1 MCKCNELCKNPVE
14 VSVCK
19 DFQPKVIKNYGVYN
33 PNYRF
38 RGTEAVKWDRTN
50 KNEYGKPYCVMNFYD
65 GTKTYAFVDDTD
77 LGGFDL
83 EFGVM
88 LCEAKKFI
96 KKFNFKKLWKVC
108 KNKEALKVIIKE
120 MLKISQGEFI
130 VKDLEDSSKKFNA
143 RDNLIERF
151 KNRKKKKAIKWQKRK
166 EKIEA
171 LKKEGKWVDS
181 NELKKAKAENE
192 RLKREL
198 ELKNRV
204 DNYKNLLKENEEMKK
219 ELEKK

>member
-1 MCKCNELCKNPVE
+1 
-14 VSVCK
+14 
-19 DFQPKVIKNYGVYN
+19 
-33 PNYRF
+33 
-38 RGTEAVKWDRTN
+38 
-50 KNEYGKPYCVMNFYD
+50 
-65 GTKTYAFVDDTD
+65 
-77 LGGFDL
+77 
-83 EFGVM
+83 
-88 LCEAKKFI
+88 
-96 KKFNFKKLWKVC
+96 
-108 KNKEALKVIIKE
+108 

-151 KNRKKKKAIKWQKRK
+151 KNKKKKKAIKWQKRK
-166 EKIEA
+166 EKIET